1 MDELHVDIM
10 AGFHRFSKNL
20 KTISKPMCQKSD
32 IKEVHYLGVLA
43 HKI

>member
-1 MDELHVDIM
+1 MYTLWMGSMD
-10 AGFHRFSKNL
+10 FPKTPKPFQNL
-20 KTISKPMCQKSD
+20 YQKSD